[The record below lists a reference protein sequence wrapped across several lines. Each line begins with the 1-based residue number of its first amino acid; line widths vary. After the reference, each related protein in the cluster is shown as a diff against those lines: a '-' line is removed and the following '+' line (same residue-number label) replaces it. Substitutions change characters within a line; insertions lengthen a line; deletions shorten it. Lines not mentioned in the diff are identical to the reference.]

1 MNKLLAALLVSF
13 STLALA
19 DSTPPTKATEKPKV
33 LKPCKEGQTAAK
45 DNCHEVKAA
54 TAKKAEPKKAEPKK
68 DEKKK

>member
-1 MNKLLAALLVSF
+1 MIKK
-13 STLALA
+13 LALIFA
-19 DSTPPTKATEKPKV
+19 ASLALNVYAGNDTPPPTKATEKPKV

-54 TAKKAEPKKAEPKK
+54 TAKK

>member
-1 MNKLLAALLVSF
+1 MTKLLTAILLTF
-13 STLALA
+13 STLAFA
-19 DSTPPTKATEKPKV
+19 DGTPPTKATEKPKV

-54 TAKKAEPKKAEPKK
+54 TAKK